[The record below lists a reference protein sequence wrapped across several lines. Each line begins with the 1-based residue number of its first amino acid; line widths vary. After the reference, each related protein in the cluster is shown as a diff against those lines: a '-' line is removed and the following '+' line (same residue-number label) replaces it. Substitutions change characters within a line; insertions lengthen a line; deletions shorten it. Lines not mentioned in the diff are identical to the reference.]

1 MKYLRLTCT
10 CICALACFIAPLA
23 MADHG
28 YIDLDDEENM
38 VLTGPFNA
46 VIPKPEGART
56 GAPEHSSET
65 FLDEELKIS
74 KAGYF
79 ADDRFVM
86 VQVETTNGAPGTMS
100 TENLPVYQ
108 IAGEEF
114 RARTLCLE
122 ISQEELDSDGDPL
135 FEFIETQNV
144 QIVPAVHAVQLM
156 VTTDDGKGQGT
167 ILYMRNVS
175 GGCES
180 VTEEFEKEFHGAFEL
195 FVESIRGAN
204 Q

>member
-1 MKYLRLTCT
+1 MKNNRLAAIAT
-10 CICALACFIAPLA
+10 AACFVAPMA
-23 MADHG
+23 MADHA
-28 YIDLDDEENM
+28 YINLDEQSNM

-46 VIPKPEGART
+46 LIPKPDGART
-56 GAPEHSSET
+56 GAPEHSSQS

-86 VQVETTNGAPGTMS
+86 VQIETTNGAPGTLT
-100 TENLPVYQ
+100 TENLPIYE

-114 RARTLCLE
+114 RARTLCLD
-122 ISQEELDSDGDPL
+122 ISQEELDSDSDPL

-156 VTTDDGKGQGT
+156 VTSDDGKGQGT
-167 ILYMRNVS
+167 ILYMRNVP
-175 GGCES
+175 GGCET
-180 VTEEFEKEFHGAFEL
+180 VTADFEKEFHGAFER

>member
-1 MKYLRLTCT
+1 MKNNRLAAIAT
-10 CICALACFIAPLA
+10 AACFVASMA
-23 MADHG
+23 MADHA
-28 YIDLDDEENM
+28 YINLDEQSNM

-46 VIPKPEGART
+46 LIPKPDGART
-56 GAPEHSSET
+56 GAPEHSSQS

-86 VQVETTNGAPGTMS
+86 VQIETTNGAPGTLT
-100 TENLPVYQ
+100 TENLPVYE

-114 RARTLCLE
+114 RARTLCLD
-122 ISQEELDSDGDPL
+122 ISQEELDSDSDPL

-156 VTTDDGKGQGT
+156 VTSDDGKGQGT
-167 ILYMRNVS
+167 ILYMRNVP
-175 GGCES
+175 GGCET
-180 VTEEFEKEFHGAFEL
+180 VTADFEKEFHGAFER

>member
-1 MKYLRLTCT
+1 MKNNRLAAIAT
-10 CICALACFIAPLA
+10 AACFVASMA
-23 MADHG
+23 MADHA
-28 YIDLDDEENM
+28 YINLDEQSNM
-38 VLTGPFNA
+38 VLSGPFNA
-46 VIPKPEGART
+46 LIPKPDGART
-56 GAPEHSSET
+56 GAPEHSSQS

-86 VQVETTNGAPGTMS
+86 VQIETTNGAPGTLT
-100 TENLPVYQ
+100 TENLPIYE

-114 RARTLCLE
+114 RARTLCLD
-122 ISQEELDSDGDPL
+122 ISQEELDSDSDPL

-156 VTTDDGKGQGT
+156 VTSDDGKGQGT
-167 ILYMRNVS
+167 ILYMRNVP
-175 GGCES
+175 GGCET
-180 VTEEFEKEFHGAFEL
+180 VTAEFEKEFHGAFER

>member
-1 MKYLRLTCT
+1 MKNNRLAAIAT
-10 CICALACFIAPLA
+10 AACFVASMA
-23 MADHG
+23 MADHA
-28 YIDLDDEENM
+28 YINLDEQSNM
-38 VLTGPFNA
+38 VLSGPFNA
-46 VIPKPEGART
+46 LIPKPDGART
-56 GAPEHSSET
+56 GAPEHSSQS

-86 VQVETTNGAPGTMS
+86 VQIETTNGAPGTLT
-100 TENLPVYQ
+100 TENLPVYE

-114 RARTLCLE
+114 RARTLCLD
-122 ISQEELDSDGDPL
+122 ISQEELDSDSDPL

-156 VTTDDGKGQGT
+156 VTSDDGKGQGT
-167 ILYMRNVS
+167 ILYMRNVP
-175 GGCES
+175 GGCET
-180 VTEEFEKEFHGAFEL
+180 VTADFEKEFHGAFER

>member
-1 MKYLRLTCT
+1 MKNNRLAAIAT
-10 CICALACFIAPLA
+10 AACFVASMA
-23 MADHG
+23 MADHA
-28 YIDLDDEENM
+28 YINLDEQSNM
-38 VLTGPFNA
+38 VLSGPFNA
-46 VIPKPEGART
+46 LIPKPDGART
-56 GAPEHSSET
+56 GAPEHSSQS

-86 VQVETTNGAPGTMS
+86 VQIETTNGAPGTLT
-100 TENLPVYQ
+100 TENLPIYE

-114 RARTLCLE
+114 RARTLCLD
-122 ISQEELDSDGDPL
+122 ISQEELDSDSDPL

-156 VTTDDGKGQGT
+156 VTSDDGKGQGT
-167 ILYMRNVS
+167 ILYMRNVP
-175 GGCES
+175 GGCET
-180 VTEEFEKEFHGAFEL
+180 VTADFEKEFHGAFER